1 LSAFLKI
8 LYFTITVCIGA
19 LFLFSAYTKVIG
31 IQNFEWTLAE
41 TGFFSF
47 GAANIISRLLII
59 TEAIL
64 GFFFLFN
71 YHFQKQLYH
80 VGIYLLVFFNVYLIW
95 VLITYGF
102 SGNCG
107 CFGEVVYM
115 TPLQAY
121 LKNCLMIAAIWFL
134 NYKQYHFAAWPK
146 YLLVVGSIAAILYTI
161 PPDFI
166 YITEPDITVNEPIAL
181 QQMYSGTADSK
192 PAFDFKK
199 GKHIICVLSTG
210 CHHCKSAAKKISI
223 MQKRNASLPFYFVF
237 AGDSAG
243 LQQFYKESPAQN
255 VPHQINSDYG
265 FITMLTGLHANG
277 MGGFPKILWVQDGKL
292 IRITKNYFSLKQSAI
307 EHWLKQP

>member
-1 LSAFLKI
+1 
-8 LYFTITVCIGA
+8 
-19 LFLFSAYTKVIG
+19 LFSAYTKVIG

-47 GAANIISRLLII
+47 GIANILSRLLII
-59 TEAIL
+59 AEAIF

-71 YHFQKQLYH
+71 MHINKQLYNWA
-80 VGIYLLVFFNVYLIW
+80 IYILVFFNVYLIW
-95 VLITYGF
+95 VMQTYGF

-121 LKNCLMIAAIWFL
+121 LKNCVMIAAIWFL
-134 NYKQYHFAAWPK
+134 HTKQYSVASWPK
-146 YLLVVGSIAAILYTI
+146 YVFAITSIAGILYVI

-166 YITEPDITVNEPIAL
+166 YITEPDTIVNEPIAL
-181 QQMYSGTADSK
+181 QQMYSATADSK
-192 PAFDFKK
+192 PNFDFKK

-223 MQKRNASLPFYFVF
+223 MQKRNPTLPFYFVF
-237 AGDSAG
+237 SGDSVG
-243 LQQFYKESPAQN
+243 LQNFYKESPAQN
-255 VPHQINSDYG
+255 VLHQINTDYG
-265 FITMLTGLHANG
+265 FITMLTGLHANN

-292 IRITKNYFSLKQSAI
+292 IKITKNYFSLNESAI
-307 EHWLKQP
+307 EHWQKQP